1 MSRRLVGVTM
11 VLFYLSIGLAAVVI
25 LILQASTKSLGLPL
39 VISSVGLVVVTV
51 AISSIM
57 LPEFTGA
64 PWVPMSS
71 EKVGK
76 ILAMCQLKESEVLY
90 DLGSGDGRI
99 VIAAAKDFGA
109 RAVGIEIDPFRVF
122 YSRLKIFQLRLRG
135 RAKILR
141 GNFFNFDLGQADVL
155 VLFLLQKTND
165 KLRGKL
171 ERELTKPDCRVISVV
186 FRFEGW
192 ELVRE
197 DSEEMIYVYRPHPA
211 LKESS

>member
-1 MSRRLVGVTM
+1 M

>member
-1 MSRRLVGVTM
+1 M

-25 LILQASTKSLGLPL
+25 LILQASTKSLWLPL
-39 VISSVGLVVVTV
+39 VISSVGLIVVTV